1 MIAELTEQGLPP
13 ESIASPTAGALRDA
27 PQPRNA
33 ANARNDGAESGAD
46 IPMDETLAA
55 LKSMVRQL
63 EGELSELYSR
73 KCASRIILVLVDHFV
88 AGTLADLDDVL
99 IQARRN
105 GQLTRQQFNDVG
117 FADIIAQGTPLDHDA
132 GDAPILA
139 VIETALSLNQQDVRN
154 AHRRAGMVQELTGR
168 TTAAFCVAHYLWS
181 DDLANIAAGLGVT
194 LIHHELPGIDIP

>member
-1 MIAELTEQGLPP
+1 MIAELTEQGMPP

-27 PQPRNA
+27 PHTRNA
-33 ANARNDGAESGAD
+33 ANASNDGAESSA
-46 IPMDETLAA
+46 IISMDETLAA

-63 EGELSELYSR
+63 EGELRELYSR
-73 KCASRIILVLVDHFV
+73 KCAGRIMMVLVDHFV
-88 AGTLADLDDVL
+88 AATLADLDDVL

-117 FADIIAQGTPLDHDA
+117 FADIIAQGTPLDRDA

-154 AHRRAGMVQELTGR
+154 ARRRAGLIQDLTGQ
-168 TTAAFCVAHYLWS
+168 TTAAFCVACHRWS
-181 DDLANIAAGLGVT
+181 DDVADLAAKLGVA
-194 LIHHELPGIDIP
+194 LIHHNLPGFDY